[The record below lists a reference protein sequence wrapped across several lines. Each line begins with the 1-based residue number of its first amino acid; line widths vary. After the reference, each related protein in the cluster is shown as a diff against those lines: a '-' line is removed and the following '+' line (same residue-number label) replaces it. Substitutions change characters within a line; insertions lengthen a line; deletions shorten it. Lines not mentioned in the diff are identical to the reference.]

1 MSKFMEKPTVDNTEV
16 SRHGMRTGDFPLPP
30 VPAGSYSVKNMV
42 LRVLPLV
49 KNMVLCEHTCLH

>member
-30 VPAGSYSVKNMV
+30 VPAGSYSV
-42 LRVLPLV
+42 LPLV